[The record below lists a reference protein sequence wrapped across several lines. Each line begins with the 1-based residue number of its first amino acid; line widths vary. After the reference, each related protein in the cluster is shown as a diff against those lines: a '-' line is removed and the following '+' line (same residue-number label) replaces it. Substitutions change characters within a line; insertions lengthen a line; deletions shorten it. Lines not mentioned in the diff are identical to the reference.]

1 MKKIILNLATC
12 IIISSGLAVNAQD
25 QESNYK
31 DSPLV
36 GIWTLEKQF
45 MDNAGNKF
53 NVYPG
58 NFMIINSDGNF
69 TFFLF
74 SPQGSHIYNEGRIT
88 YEADNIYIETIDFNT
103 NRSLVGQ
110 KAKIKIQLIG
120 NRLHKSVVFENNIQE
135 TEVWRKVER
144 PVIF

>member
-25 QESNYK
+25 QGSNVK

-36 GIWTLEKQF
+36 GIWTLEREF
-45 MDNAGNKF
+45 TDNVGNKIYA
-53 NVYPG
+53 YPG
-58 NFMIINSDGNF
+58 NFMMIKPNGDF
-69 TFFLF
+69 TFFLY
-74 SPQGSHIYNEGRIT
+74 SPQGSHIYNEGQIT
-88 YEADNIYIETIDFNT
+88 LEADNVYIEKINFNT